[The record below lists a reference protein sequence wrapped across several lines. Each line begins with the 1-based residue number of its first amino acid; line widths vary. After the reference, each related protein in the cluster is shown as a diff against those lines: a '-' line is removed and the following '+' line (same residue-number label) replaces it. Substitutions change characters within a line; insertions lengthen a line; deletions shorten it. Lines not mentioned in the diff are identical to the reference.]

1 VDHLPNGWL
10 AAIGINRCRD
20 GCGPWPCLG
29 HQRHLCDPRDITQE
43 RAVIEW
49 QRLKLLEQY
58 GLPVTE
64 TGAPLNRGPRY
75 S

>member
-29 HQRHLCDPRDITQE
+29 HQRRLVERDIDRE
-43 RAVIEW
+43 KAAIEW
-49 QRLKLLEQY
+49 QRQELRVQY
-58 GLPVTE
+58 GMPVTE
-64 TGAPLNRGPRY
+64 TGQPLNRGRFV
-75 S
+75 